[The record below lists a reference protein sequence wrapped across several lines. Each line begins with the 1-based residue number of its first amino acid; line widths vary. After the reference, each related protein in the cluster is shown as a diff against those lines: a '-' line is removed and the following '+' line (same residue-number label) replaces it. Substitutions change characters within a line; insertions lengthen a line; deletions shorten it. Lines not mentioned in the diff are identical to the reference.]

1 MSDTTNDTTR
11 DDFLAKLDGFGEAVR
26 SMREEAA
33 ACCGIFRSLTG
44 GDLEKRMKL
53 TPDYCG
59 RVADRLDALLRD
71 LDKAGADLDK
81 ARAEWEAEGPAE
93 G

>member
-33 ACCGIFRSLTG
+33 ACCGIRLFVGLALRAVGRSGTS
-44 GDLEKRMKL
+44 RS
-53 TPDYCG
+53 
-59 RVADRLDALLRD
+59 
-71 LDKAGADLDK
+71 
-81 ARAEWEAEGPAE
+81 ARCANLWYN
-93 G
+93 